1 MNPSEPTRF
10 KVGDVAKA
18 TGLSVRALHHY
29 DELGLLRPSGRTAA
43 GHRYYLPKDLL
54 RLQRIASLK
63 QLGLSLQEIAAC
75 LGRPD
80 GAMLPVLDR
89 HLDALD
95 VRIQE
100 QQRLRERIAWLRE
113 RVANDDE
120 VDVSD
125 LLTTIEETTMFEK
138 HFDKDQLQW
147 LQQRRQ
153 EVGDDR
159 IREVEQEWPRLIAEV
174 KQHMQDG
181 TDPTAPAMLALAK
194 RWQELV
200 DEFTQGRADI
210 EQGVSNVYKHEPQAR
225 QRTGLDM
232 EVMAYVGKA
241 LAARQRD

>member
-1 MNPSEPTRF
+1 MNPSQPTRF
-10 KVGDVAKA
+10 KVGDVARA

-63 QLGLSLQEIAAC
+63 QLGLSLQEVAAC
-75 LGRPD
+75 LERPD
-80 GAMLPVLDR
+80 GELLAVLDR
-89 HLDALD
+89 HLHALD
-95 VRIQE
+95 ARIQE
-100 QQRLRERIAWLRE
+100 QERLRGRIAWLRD
-113 RVANDDE
+113 RIANDDE

-138 HFDKDQLQW
+138 HFDKEQLEW

-174 KQHMQDG
+174 QRHMQAG
-181 TDPTAPAMLALAK
+181 TDPTAPEMLVLAR
-194 RWQELV
+194 RWKELV
-200 DEFTQGRADI
+200 DAFSQGRADI
-210 EQGVSNVYKHEPQAR
+210 EQGVANVYRHEPQAR
-225 QRTGLDM
+225 ERTGLDM
-232 EVMAYVGKA
+232 QIMSYVGKA
-241 LAARQRD
+241 MAAL